1 MSRFRRRPWA
11 IQATQVDVPEPVR
24 YRREQITEPRMES
37 SMDAKPSLLLTSRR
51 VAELELG
58 QTLLGQLQTIV
69 PILPR
74 LVGITPAVG
83 VLDTDLLL
91 RDLKYALSHN
101 THTALMIAARTGL
114 LRLYAALPI
123 WYEVMQHIDDLAKSL
138 QWDPL
143 RARDV
148 WLTCYAPWIY
158 FIDAARLPLT
168 DPFALESAR
177 RDPTDVQTAQL
188 VIALTPDVFLSCNE
202 KHFPSLQPVGE
213 QWLTVSLAYRD
224 KFLHDISSMDSTLM
238 WSIGFGMG
246 QDLTQALVRGI
257 TSLDRRVFICFG
269 IGIVLIA
276 VLASLH
282 RPTREAIISG
292 AKNAWAGLTDAVQIA
307 LPPLLDLLEQAAQ
320 RDAAASY
327 AQQVLSAVRRGDAQ
341 PGVVR
346 DFAATALARTDA
358 FLPVHL
364 LQSEM
369 TKWGYATDCAGGA
382 QYVRR
387 VLRGLPSLFRE
398 DGYGRWGLSVLRALP
413 QAA

>member
-1 MSRFRRRPWA
+1 
-11 IQATQVDVPEPVR
+11 
-24 YRREQITEPRMES
+24 
-37 SMDAKPSLLLTSRR
+37 MDPKPSLFLTPSRL
-51 VAELELG
+51 AELELG
-58 QTLLGQLQTIV
+58 RTLLGQLQAIAPT
-69 PILPR
+69 LPR
-74 LVGITPAVG
+74 MAGITPAVG

-91 RDLKYALSHN
+91 HDLKYALSHN

-123 WYEVMQHIDDLAKSL
+123 WYEVMQHIDDRATAL

-143 RARDV
+143 QARDV
-148 WLTCYAPWIY
+148 WFTCYAPWIY

-168 DPFALESAR
+168 HPFVLESAR

-188 VIALTPDVFLSCNE
+188 VIALTPDVFLSCNR
-202 KHFPSLQPVGE
+202 KHFPGLQPVGE

-238 WSIGFGMG
+238 WSIGCGMG
-246 QDLTQALVRGI
+246 LNLTQALVRSI

-269 IGIVLIA
+269 IGVVLIA

-282 RPTREAIISG
+282 RPTREAIVSG
-292 AKNAWAGLTDAVQIA
+292 AKDAWAGLTDAVQTA
-307 LPPLLDLLEQAAQ
+307 LPPLLEMLEQAAQ

-327 AQQVLSAVRRGDAQ
+327 AQRVLSAVRRVDAQ
-341 PGVVR
+341 PCVVR

-358 FLPVHL
+358 FLPVDRLHA
-364 LQSEM
+364 EM
-369 TKWGYATDCAGGA
+369 TKWGYATDGSSAA

-387 VLRGLPSLFRE
+387 VLRGLPRLFRE
-398 DGYGRWGLSVLRALP
+398 DSHGRWGLSVLRALP
-413 QAA
+413 QADST